1 MDLYLVYEFTYHSYD
16 DDIMECVDFFGL
28 YEDRKEAEKMGL
40 ERILKGF
47 DEDEVIPETFKYNEK
62 YPILN
67 NIDREKIK
75 NQLKEINFFK
85 NNDTVIMFRMYDS
98 SIEVYSINIKKFH
111 KKKGDKKYE

>member
-1 MDLYLVYEFTYHSYD
+1 MNLHIIILMKILQKTL
-16 DDIMECVDFFGL
+16 IFFGL

-47 DEDEVIPETFKYNEK
+47 DEAEVIPETFKYNEK
-62 YPILN
+62 YPIN
-67 NIDREKIK
+67 REKIK

-85 NNDTVIMFRMYDS
+85 NNDTVIMCRIYDK
-98 SIEVYSINIKKFH
+98 SIEVYSIKIKKFH